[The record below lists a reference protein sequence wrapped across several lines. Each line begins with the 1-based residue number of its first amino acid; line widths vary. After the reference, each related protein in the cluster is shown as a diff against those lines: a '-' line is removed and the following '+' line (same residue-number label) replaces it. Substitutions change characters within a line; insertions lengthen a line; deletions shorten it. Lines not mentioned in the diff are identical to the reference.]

1 MKIKRVKYF
10 FFLSK
15 EKVQN
20 EFCHLFQDTDASPHI
35 FLGIAAFF
43 PMSFQVNNTDFH
55 SRRKE
60 GRWISPLLITVIFFF
75 SYRKSIDNIQLH
87 AKYINRW

>member
-1 MKIKRVKYF
+1 MKIKTRELIF

-75 SYRKSIDNIQLH
+75 LIER
-87 AKYINRW
+87 A